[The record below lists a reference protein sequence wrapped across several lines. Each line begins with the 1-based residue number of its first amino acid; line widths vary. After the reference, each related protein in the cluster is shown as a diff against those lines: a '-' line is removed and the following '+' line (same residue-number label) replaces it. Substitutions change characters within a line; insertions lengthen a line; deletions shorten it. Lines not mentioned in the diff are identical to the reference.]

1 MKREYPDTPLVG
13 IGAIIIEDERVV
25 LVKRGHAPLQ
35 GKWSIPGGVLEVGET
50 LRKAVVREVRE
61 ETALTIEPGEL
72 LGVFERVIPD
82 EQGKM
87 KYHYVLIDFLCRRA
101 TGELKAGDDAAE
113 VGWFREDQLSALE
126 LARETEEVI
135 LKGFEK
141 AAAVR

>member
-13 IGAIIIEDERVV
+13 IGAIIIEDQRVV

-72 LGVFERVIPD
+72 LEFS
-82 EQGKM
+82 
-87 KYHYVLIDFLCRRA
+87 
-101 TGELKAGDDAAE
+101 
-113 VGWFREDQLSALE
+113 SA
-126 LARETEEVI
+126 
-135 LKGFEK
+135 
-141 AAAVR
+141 

>member
-13 IGAIIIEDERVV
+13 IGAIIIEDQRVV

-61 ETALTIEPGEL
+61 EAALAHRARRIAGS
-72 LGVFERVIPD
+72 FRRVIPD

-87 KYHYVLIDFLCRRA
+87 RYHYVLIDFLCRRA
-101 TGELKAGDDAAE
+101 TGELKARGDAAE
-113 VGWFREDQLSALE
+113 VGWFRKDQLSGLE

-141 AAAVR
+141 AAGVR